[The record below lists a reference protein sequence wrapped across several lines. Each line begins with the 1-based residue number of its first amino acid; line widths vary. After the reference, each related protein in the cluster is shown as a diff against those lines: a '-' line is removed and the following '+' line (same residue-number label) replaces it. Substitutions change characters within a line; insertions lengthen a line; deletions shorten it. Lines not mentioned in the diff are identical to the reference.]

1 MDLDHA
7 ADEHRDALARVDE
20 IKKANA
26 ERLAEARKRVRKT
39 RAALAAAIVAEYLND
54 GRVGDLALRAGYSR
68 ETVRVILR
76 DAGIDPD

>member
-26 ERLAEARKRVRKT
+26 ERLAEARKRVEKT
-39 RAALAAAIVAEYLND
+39 RAALGAAIVEEYLRN

-76 DAGIDPD
+76 NAGIDPD